1 MGVKNSKGNAIM
13 SKGIYLTLALTSGF
27 LFGIQASINGALGK
41 RIGIYET
48 ALLSSLLTSTIL
60 LIITVVFGKGNFW
73 VVFEVPRWQ
82 VIGGFL
88 GAFIL
93 MTMTIAVPHIGVA
106 STVFFIIL
114 GQMIISIIIDNFGFF
129 NVPVIRFNT
138 YRFLGILLMIGAV
151 LFIIKGNFNN
161 H

>member
-1 MGVKNSKGNAIM
+1 M
-13 SKGIYLTLALTSGF
+13 SKVIYLILALTSGF

-48 ALLSSLLTSTIL
+48 ALLSSLLTSTVLIL
-60 LIITVVFGKGNFW
+60 ITLIFGKGNILGALG
-73 VVFEVPRWQ
+73 VPKWQ

-106 STVFFIIL
+106 STVFFVIV

-129 NVPVIRFNT
+129 NVPVIPFNI
-138 YRFLGILLMIGAV
+138 YRFFGILFMIIAV
-151 LFIIKGNFNN
+151 LLIIKGNFNN
-161 H
+161 